1 MVRNAMP
8 GASAARQI
16 RDSDVRAM
24 LGFVSELTSFEH
36 PEDFR
41 EGMLP
46 GLRELVPCEI
56 VSYNEVEFAAGKM
69 IALDDPP
76 GSMIPDAPEIFIR
89 LGHQNPLVSRYQRT
103 RDGRPYK
110 WSDLITRRELHAT
123 DLYREA
129 YAPMAVE
136 YQMAF
141 CLPAPPEVIIG
152 LALNRGR
159 RDFSERDRGL
169 LNLVRGPMIQAYRT
183 VQRYA
188 AVVQRL
194 NAFERGLERS
204 GAGVVVLEETEDGAV
219 GAFVSAEAARLLGIG
234 GPDSGQALPVK
245 VRGWLADLDRGDSAS
260 GSIAPL
266 LIEEAGARVVVHF
279 VPAREHGEPDALLL
293 ERAGEL
299 LTIPQL
305 RAAGLTARQAE
316 ILRQVAL
323 GQTNA
328 EIAAELEVSP
338 RTVQKHLEHIYEQL
352 GTRSRTE
359 ALLTAWSIAQL
370 GP

>member
-1 MVRNAMP
+1 MP
-8 GASAARQI
+8 AASATRQI

-24 LGFVSELTSFEH
+24 LGFVSELASFED

-41 EGMLP
+41 GAVLP

-56 VSYNEVEFAAGKM
+56 VTYNEVEFAAGRM
-69 IALDDPP
+69 IALEDPP
-76 GSMIPDAPEIFIR
+76 GSIIPEAPEIFVR

-129 YAPMAVE
+129 YAPMRVE

-141 CLPAPPEVIIG
+141 CLPAPAEVIIA

-159 RDFSERDRGL
+159 RDFSERDRRL

-188 AVVQRL
+188 AVLQRL
-194 NAFERGLERS
+194 NALERGLERS
-204 GAGVVVLEETEDGAV
+204 GAGVVVLEEAEDGPAC
-219 GAFVSAEAARLLGIG
+219 AFVSAEAARLLGID
-234 GPDSGQALPVK
+234 GPNSSQALPVK
-245 VRGWLADLDRGDSAS
+245 VGGWLAGLDRGSAAS

-266 LIEEAGARVVVHF
+266 LIEDAGARVVVHF
-279 VPAREHGEPDALLL
+279 VPARERGEPDALLV
-293 ERAGEL
+293 ERAEEL

-328 EIAAELEVSP
+328 EIAAELKVSP

>member
-1 MVRNAMP
+1 
-8 GASAARQI
+8 
-16 RDSDVRAM
+16 M
-24 LGFVSELTSFEH
+24 LGFVSELSTFED

-41 EGMLP
+41 KGMLP

-76 GSMIPDAPEIFIR
+76 GSMIPEAQEIFVR
-89 LGHQNPLVSRYQRT
+89 LGHQNPLIPRYQRT

-110 WSDLITRRELHAT
+110 WSDLINRRELHAT

-129 YAPMAVE
+129 YAPMGVE

-159 RDFSERDRGL
+159 RDFSERDRSL

-188 AVVQRL
+188 AVLQRL
-194 NAFERGLERS
+194 HAMERGLERS
-204 GAGVVVLEETEDGAV
+204 GAGVVVLEETADGPA
-219 GAFVSAEAARLLGIG
+219 GSFVSAEAAWLLGLDG
-234 GPDSGQALPVK
+234 ADSGQALPAK
-245 VRGWLADLDRGDSAS
+245 VRSWLADLDRGAAAS
-260 GSIAPL
+260 GSTAPL
-266 LIEEAGARVVVHF
+266 LIEDAGARVVVHL
-279 VPAREHGEPDALLL
+279 VPARERGQPDALLV
-293 ERAGEL
+293 ERAEEL
-299 LTIPQL
+299 LTIAQL

-328 EIAAELEVSP
+328 EIAAELGLSP

-352 GTRSRTE
+352 GTRSRTG

-370 GP
+370 GR